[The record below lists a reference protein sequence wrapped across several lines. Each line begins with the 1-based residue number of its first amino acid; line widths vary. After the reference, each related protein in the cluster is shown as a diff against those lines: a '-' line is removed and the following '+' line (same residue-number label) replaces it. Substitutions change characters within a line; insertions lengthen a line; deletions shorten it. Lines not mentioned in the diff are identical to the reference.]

1 MKITS
6 YVSFLYCLC
15 LMLASPTVQASEV
28 RTAIFEGKPCIN
40 PPHVV
45 GNYPAT
51 PFLFYIPTSGE
62 RPIKWHAENL
72 PKGLKLDKETGI
84 IKGKVVEKGTYK
96 VMLKAENALG
106 TDTQELLINI
116 GDELLLTPPMGWNSW
131 NTFGRHLT
139 EELLLQTAD
148 AMVENG
154 MRDLGYA
161 YINIDDFWQLPERG
175 ADGQIDA
182 RDFASWGVDLLK
194 YDYCNAPAG
203 RVEAMERYEK
213 MGRALRATDRSIVF
227 SICEWGQREPWKWAK
242 KVGGHLWRVSGDI
255 GDLWNRSTDE
265 KGGLRGILNI
275 LEINAPLSEY
285 ARPGGWNDPDMLVVG
300 IGGKSKSIGYESEG
314 CTNEQYQSHFAL
326 WCMMASP
333 LLCGND
339 VRQMNDSTLQILL
352 NKDLIAI
359 DQDPLGIQAE
369 RAIRADHYDV
379 WVKPLSDGSKAI
391 ACLNRISGPV
401 DVELNVKTV
410 EGLSLDRVY
419 DVIEGSLVAEASTGW
434 VVKLAPGECKVFICK

>member
-1 MKITS
+1 MQAIILAAGMGRRLGELTRYDTKCMIEVNGIRIIDRLLANLEIAGLSRIVLVIGFQGDKLRAYLGNEYCGIPIYYLENPYYAHTNNIYS
-6 YVSFLYCLC
+6 LFLARHH
-15 LMLASPTVQASEV
+15 LAS
-28 RTAIFEGKPCIN
+28 
-40 PPHVV
+40 
-45 GNYPAT
+45 
-51 PFLFYIPTSGE
+51 
-62 RPIKWHAENL
+62 
-72 PKGLKLDKETGI
+72 D
-84 IKGKVVEKGTYK
+84 
-96 VMLKAENALG
+96 
-106 TDTQELLINI
+106 DT
-116 GDELLLTPPMGWNSW
+116 LLLES
-131 NTFGRHLT
+131 
-139 EELLLQTAD
+139 D
-148 AMVENG
+148 
-154 MRDLGYA
+154 
-161 YINIDDFWQLPERG
+161 
-175 ADGQIDA
+175 
-182 RDFASWGVDLLK
+182 
-194 YDYCNAPAG
+194 
-203 RVEAMERYEK
+203 
-213 MGRALRATDRSIVF
+213 IVF
-227 SICEWGQREPWKWAK
+227 EKRILERVLEEPYPDVAVVDRYKSWMDGTMVTVDEKQFI
-242 KVGGHLWRVSGDI
+242 VDFVSKHTF
-255 GDLWNRSTDE
+255 SYEE